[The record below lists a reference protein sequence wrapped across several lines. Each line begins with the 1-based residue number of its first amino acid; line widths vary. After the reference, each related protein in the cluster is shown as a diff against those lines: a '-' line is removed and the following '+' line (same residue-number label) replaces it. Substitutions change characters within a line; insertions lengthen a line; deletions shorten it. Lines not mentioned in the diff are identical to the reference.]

1 MRPQVPSF
9 SYFPP
14 PFRFEAAAVLRLRSY
29 HDPIWFSADNAPAS
43 RAVVVASALFSV
55 PFGFRGRFLD
65 LGLSYQA
72 SRPYAFVVNSEILG
86 GPANIFTEGNTCLIF
101 FFELT
106 SWVYREIPGSLY
118 MCV

>member
-1 MRPQVPSF
+1 M
-9 SYFPP
+9 
-14 PFRFEAAAVLRLRSY
+14 LRLRSY

-101 FFELT
+101 FFVELM
-106 SWVYREIPGSLY
+106 SSVCR
-118 MCV
+118 